1 MSQITFPRGREI
13 VLGVGAGIAAYKSCD
28 VLRRLQDHG
37 FLVTVVPTPSSL
49 NFVGKATW
57 EALSG
62 RKVNTD
68 VWEDIPTVPHVSLG
82 VKADLVLIAPATA
95 DLISRIAAGRAD
107 DLLTNTV
114 LTTTAPI
121 LLIPAMHPQMWLNPA
136 TVANVETLKSRGIF
150 VMEPAIGRLTGSDS
164 GIGRFPESNEIIEKV
179 LEVSQ
184 SRCDLLGKRVLITA
198 GGTREAIDPVRYIGN
213 RSTGKQG
220 YALAFAAVKRGAI
233 VDLIAANSAFPDIEG
248 ITTTHV
254 ESADEMNLLV
264 QEKFPNSDALLMC
277 AAVADAKPVLYS
289 TDKIKKAKL
298 SEIALQTNPDILST
312 AAKHRSESQ
321 VLLGFAAETN
331 SDLVNYGKS
340 KLNAKG
346 VDFLYVNN
354 VDNGAIFGSDL
365 TSGYLLS
372 NEGDVSQISEVSKDT
387 LSNILLDKVSERLR
401 YANV

>member
-164 GIGRFPESNEIIEKV
+164 GIGRFPKSNEIIEKV

-312 AAKHRSESQ
+312 AAKHRSASQ

>member
-37 FLVTVVPTPSSL
+37 FLITVVPTPSSL

-62 RKVNTD
+62 RRVNTD

-82 VKADLVLIAPATA
+82 VKADLLLIAPATA

-136 TVANVETLKSRGIF
+136 TVANVETLRSRGIF

-164 GIGRFPESNEIIEKV
+164 GIGRFPESSEIIKKV

-184 SRCDLLGKRVLITA
+184 SKCDLLGKRFLITA

-354 VDNGAIFGSDL
+354 VHNGAIFGSDL